1 VPLDVLMVTCA
12 EVAPAG
18 AGGTVTVHTSSD
30 EQLVAVTCPL
40 KEATMLPSE
49 LRKFEPVA
57 VIVWPGLAE
66 AGVSDE
72 MCGGAPGVDGAE
84 VVLVVDPSARPGWV
98 VGAVFGGGPPVPRV
112 VDTARATRVA
122 TTRMASTTT
131 AAGSQRAGSLS
142 DRIAAGERGAPVR
155 S

>member
-1 VPLDVLMVTCA
+1 MPLDVVMVTCA

-40 KEATMLPSE
+40 KEATMLPLE

-57 VIVWPGLAE
+57 VMVWPGLAE

-84 VVLVVDPSARPGWV
+84 VVLVAGDPARPGWV
-98 VGAVFGGGPPVPRV
+98 VGAALGGGPPVPRV
-112 VDTARATRVA
+112 EDTARATPDA
-122 TTRMASTTT
+122 TTRTATMTTV
-131 AAGSQRAGSLS
+131 AGSQRGGSLPALS
-142 DRIAAGERGAPVR
+142 